1 MKMGEMLRYTMIG
14 GRTAFG
20 KKKEHLSRLALQ
32 WAKTTAE
39 LTVTGNIF
47 HRPQILRSIVAPI

>member
-1 MKMGEMLRYTMIG
+1 MGEMLRYTMIG